1 MSPDLTAKQIEEEK
15 RIYDKKISSQFKDKF
30 TPADFEQTTPLSSQY
45 IQFMRDNQFEHLSFY
60 EKLCEFSLKILPL
73 KPDAAKAKKLQEDID
88 TCHMQLTPAGSTSF
102 AILFPLALLFI
113 IAPIV
118 YLVSGSLFLIFFI
131 MALAGGL
138 ILPLESLPSYFAQNW
153 RMRASNQ
160 MVLSI
165 FYIVTYMRHTS
176 NLERAIEFASQ
187 HLAPPLSLDLRKV
200 LWDVETHKYDNIQQS
215 LESYLIRWKEY
226 NPEYANSMHVIMSS
240 LYETSEQKRQEL
252 LDKSLD
258 LILEE
263 TYDKMLHYAHNLQS
277 PITALHMLGI
287 VLPILGL
294 IILPLMVNFIPEVHW
309 IYILLLYNFMLP
321 LGIFIL
327 SKTILSKRP
336 SGYGGIEVDSNN
348 PEILK
353 RTKTWSI
360 FGVEMTISPLV
371 FSLFIL
377 FVCLFIG
384 FSPFILHAVGF
395 EDVGF
400 GKSVGTYDEKGIN
413 LQSPCGK
420 EYCLLG
426 YKISTAELTKGDE
439 IGPFGLGAT
448 LLSLFIP
455 LGIALAF
462 GIYYHVKSKNVIE
475 FRNETQKLEEEFTGA
490 LFQLGNRLGDG
501 LPAEVAFARVAS
513 AMPNSRSGDFFR
525 IISHNIQELG
535 MSVNDAIFNPKS
547 GALVYYPSTLIESS
561 MKILTQSSQKGPK
574 VASNAIEN
582 VARYIKEMNRV
593 NERLQD
599 LMAEVISSMKSQVS
613 FLTPIIS
620 GIVIGITSMIT
631 TILSQ
636 LSGQLG
642 KLQSGDLGGAG
653 GQAGAASGLLT
664 LFGDGIPTFF
674 FSMIIG
680 IYVVQIIILLSQ
692 LINQIQNGIDVV
704 NEQFLIAG
712 NLLKGAGLYIV
723 IAFIIVLAFNLLA
736 GKILGTVIS
745 G

>member
-1 MSPDLTAKQIEEEK
+1 MSIEPTDDVK
-15 RIYDKKISSQFKDKF
+15 RKYEKKIESQFKDTF
-30 TPADFEQTTPLSSQY
+30 TPQDFAQQQILSSQY
-45 IQFMRDNQFEHLSFY
+45 IQFKQENQYGHLNLY
-60 EKLCEFSLKILPL
+60 EQACKLCAKWLPL
-73 KPDAAKAKKLQEDID
+73 TPDAQKAKVLAADIEM
-88 TCHMQLTPAGSTSF
+88 CHMQFTPAGATAF
-102 AILFPLALLFI
+102 AIITPIALLI
-113 IAPIV
+113 ILAPLLYVFTSSIF
-118 YLVSGSLFLIFFI
+118 LVFFVVL
-131 MALAGGL
+131 LAGAL
-138 ILPLESLPSYFAQNW
+138 ILPLENLPSYFAQNW

-160 MVLSI
+160 MVLSV
-165 FYIVTYMRHTS
+165 FYVVTYMRHTS
-176 NLERAIEFASQ
+176 NLERAIEFASL
-187 HLAPPLSLDLRKV
+187 HLAPPLSLDFKKI
-200 LWDVETHKYDNIQQS
+200 LWDVETHKFDNIQQS
-215 LESYLIRWKEY
+215 IENYLFRWKET
-226 NPEYANSMHVIMSS
+226 NPEFVNSMHVIMSS

-309 IYILLLYNFMLP
+309 FYILMMYNIFLP

-327 SKTILSKRP
+327 SRTILSKRP
-336 SGYGGIEVDSNN
+336 SGYGGIEADSNN
-348 PEILK
+348 PEIK
-353 RTKTWSI
+353 RRMNLGLTI
-360 FGVEMTISPLV
+360 FGIHFKTPALKMCLIIIGV
-371 FSLFIL
+371 SLL
-377 FVCLFIG
+377 IG
-384 FSPFILHAVGF
+384 FSPFIMHAIGMN
-395 EDVGF
+395 DIGF
-400 GKSVGTYDEKGIN
+400 GAKVGNTDSITGVN
-413 LQSPCGK
+413 DQSPCGH

-426 YKISTAELTKGDE
+426 YKLGTTDPNKGVE

-448 LLSLFIP
+448 ILSLFIP
-455 LGIALAF
+455 LGLAF
-462 GIYYHVKSKNVIE
+462 GIGFYYYMQSKNVIE
-475 FRNETQKLEEEFTGA
+475 FRNETRKLEDEFTGA

-501 LPAEVAFARVAS
+501 LPPEIAFAKVAETL
-513 AMPNSRSGDFFR
+513 PNSRSGDFFR

-535 MSVNDAIFNPKS
+535 MSVHEAIFNPKS
-547 GALVYYPSTLIESS
+547 GALVFYPSTLIESS
-561 MKILTQSSQKGPK
+561 MRILTQSSQKGPK

-599 LMAEVISSMKSQVS
+599 LMAEVIASMKSQIS

-642 KLQSGDLGGAG
+642 KLSSGDAASAT

-674 FSMIIG
+674 FSMIVG
-680 IYVVQIIILLSQ
+680 IYVVQVIILLSQ
-692 LINQIQNGIDVV
+692 LINQIQNGVDVV

-712 NLLKGAGLYIV
+712 NLIKGTGLYIV
-723 IAFIIVLAFNLLA
+723 VAFVIILAFNLLA
-736 GKILGTVIS
+736 GHILSAVTG
-745 G
+745 